1 MTTTPHSADYIPAA
15 RWRVFSRIY
24 DPVIALVMRERRF
37 RGLMLER
44 VAGDLPEG
52 GTAIDVGCGTGT
64 FAIALAGRRA
74 DAQVVGVDGD
84 PEILGMARGKEGAG
98 SVEWKEGLAQE
109 LPFGD
114 GSADAVTMSLMLH
127 HLLPE
132 EKALAL
138 AEARRVLKPGGH
150 LHIADWG
157 PPQDPV
163 VSALFFLS
171 QALDG
176 FDRTRDH
183 RAGRLPALVTSAGF
197 GPVERYGRFRTVAG
211 ALDLLTARPQAVGR
225 APTA

>member
-1 MTTTPHSADYIPAA
+1 MAADYIPAA

-24 DPVIALVMRERRF
+24 DPVIALLMREQRF

-44 VAGDLPEG
+44 VDGDLPEG

-64 FAIALAGRRA
+64 FAIALAARRA

-84 PEILGMARGKEGAG
+84 PEILGMARGKGGAG
-98 SVEWKEGLAQE
+98 SVDWKEGLAQE
-109 LPFGD
+109 LPLAD

-138 AEARRVLKPGGH
+138 AEARRVLKPGGR

-157 PPQDPV
+157 PPQDPA
-163 VSALFFLS
+163 VSVLFLLS
-171 QALDG
+171 QAIDG

-183 RAGRLPALVTSAGF
+183 RAGRLPELVAAAGF
-197 GPVERYGRFRTVAG
+197 GSVERYGRFRTVAG
-211 ALDLLTARPQAVGR
+211 ALDLLGARAES
-225 APTA
+225 APA